1 MEKIHSVEGDWSW
14 VVLLE
19 KVWTKAVLRGVD
31 WLRIIGC
38 EGYSCGGVGAGSH
51 LEGGYSSLVR
61 KNGVTA
67 SQGWGKFDTHF
78 GPILLRR

>member
-19 KVWTKAVLRGVD
+19 KVWTKAVLRRID

-38 EGYSCGGVGAGSH
+38 EGYSCGGVGAGSR
-51 LEGGYSSLVR
+51 LEGG
-61 KNGVTA
+61 
-67 SQGWGKFDTHF
+67 
-78 GPILLRR
+78 